1 MSKIEFT
8 PDSKPRK
15 HQKKSSKDW
24 LDFEEPII
32 APVMG
37 MRGSG
42 KGGMMDYMAQKYFD
56 EYFTVLHIWSA
67 RSAEN
72 LYWAINKNCGLHFRK
87 IKQLLVKD
95 FIILQNPNGER
106 IHVFSKEEKEF
117 YQKLA
122 IQGGYLESVG
132 NKLRLTKKGSDLIH
146 NKLVHCTCDRAIP
159 ILLVAPDYVD
169 FDKGQLTGSTR
180 SFGKIWMNTSNIS
193 QRSDMMKKNFYF
205 KAS

>member
-95 FIILQNPNGER
+95 FIILCFNHVCHTIGKFLVGS
-106 IHVFSKEEKEF
+106 IHLKCKRPCGIFKI
-117 YQKLA
+117 L
-122 IQGGYLESVG
+122 
-132 NKLRLTKKGSDLIH
+132 
-146 NKLVHCTCDRAIP
+146 DRCRFW
-159 ILLVAPDYVD
+159 DY
-169 FDKGQLTGSTR
+169 
-180 SFGKIWMNTSNIS
+180 I
-193 QRSDMMKKNFYF
+193 NF
-205 KAS
+205 